1 MGTPVSVV
9 ILAKDE
15 LDRLPAALAS
25 VRWVDEVLVADTGST
40 DGTPEMARAAGA
52 RVEEIPWEGF
62 VASRTRALALAT
74 HDWVFSLDADER
86 VTERLR
92 DEILAALAG
101 DDGSFAGLSM
111 PRLSTLLGRPVRH
124 GVWFPDVQFR
134 IGRRS
139 RGFRVTGG
147 RVHESF
153 AVDGP
158 VRRLS
163 TPLRHEPYRDLP
175 DALRKASLYAAL
187 AAADRA
193 SQGAPAGVGALAF
206 RPALEFFRSLVVKR
220 GFLDGATGV
229 TVAFLHAWYYFLR
242 AAFRVEAETGAA
254 RAAERRTEGA

>member
-1 MGTPVSVV
+1 MSAPLSVV

-15 LDRLPAALAS
+15 RDRLPAALAS
-25 VRWVDEVLVADTGST
+25 VRWADEVLVVDTGST
-40 DGTPEMARAAGA
+40 DGTPEMAGAAGVL
-52 RVEEIPWEGF
+52 VERIAWEGF
-62 VASRTRALALAT
+62 VASRERALALAS

-86 VTERLR
+86 VPERLR

-111 PRLSTLLGRPVRH
+111 PRLSTYLGRTVRH
-124 GVWFPDVQFR
+124 GAWFPDVQFR

-153 AVDGP
+153 AVDGT

-163 TPLRHEPYRDLP
+163 TPLCHEPYRDLS
-175 DALRKASLYAAL
+175 DVLRKASLYAGL

-193 SQGAPAGVGALAF
+193 SRDAPAGLGALAV
-206 RPALEFFRSLVVKR
+206 RPAFEFFRSLVVKR

-254 RAAERRTEGA
+254 GAAERRREGA